1 MYPPVGIGQMR
12 VSYSHDITLGGK
24 LSIPAGTVL
33 WVPHHSIQNVSFN
46 WDEPQKFTPGEPR
59 VNCRFLHLCAPFPWV
74 SMYMDHSCCNREYGC
89 SVMYR
94 TGSRLP

>member
-59 VNCRFLHLCAPFPWV
+59 VSCRVLHPCAPFPLGINHIAHAAV
-74 SMYMDHSCCNREYGC
+74 E
-89 SVMYR
+89 SVVAV
-94 TGSRLP
+94 